1 MNLEKKTLKQNF
13 MKYVI
18 PSIISQWVFSLYTM
32 VDGIFVARGVSEVA
46 LTAVNLVSPFVMA
59 LFAVSILFAVGTS
72 TTVAILLGQ
81 KRREQANQVFTQN
94 IVWLVAV
101 SLVITA
107 FVMGNLKRV
116 ALFLG
121 ATDVNMEY
129 VLEYLGTIAPFSL
142 LFILSY
148 SFETLLKTDGFPK
161 LSTVLVTTGAVLNI
175 ILDYLMVIVFPMG
188 IRGAA
193 LATCLSQLIL
203 ITLYFA
209 HFLGRKGEIKF
220 CRFRFSGTLVWRQ
233 IRNGLSSGITEIS
246 TGITIFLFNQMILR
260 FLDENALVSY
270 TIISYMNSIV
280 VMKKGG
286 IVQGAQPLISYFYG
300 KGSFD
305 CCKKLFRYGMVSVT
319 AASLIYGTGCIAFA
333 GGIVRLFLSPEKTE
347 LFQYSIRVLR
357 IFSLSFFVA
366 GFNIVIGGYFTA
378 IERAAAATVISTSR
392 SLVALLASLLVLTA
406 LFSGAGI
413 WWSPLLSE
421 GITLVCSL
429 LFLLYGYVYR
439 KPGSRKG

>member
-13 MKYVI
+13 ILYVI

-81 KRREQANQVFTQN
+81 KRRKQANEVFTQN
-94 IVWLVAV
+94 IVWLVLL
-101 SLVITA
+101 SLVITVL
-107 FVMGNLKRV
+107 VMGNLKRV

-121 ATDVNMEY
+121 ATDVNMKY
-129 VLEYLGTIAPFSL
+129 VLDYLGTIAPFSL

-161 LSTVLVTTGAVLNI
+161 LSTVLVTTGVVLNV
-175 ILDYLMVIVFPMG
+175 ILDYLMVIVLKMG

-193 LATCLSQLIL
+193 LATCLSQLVL
-203 ITLYFA
+203 IVLYLL
-209 HFLGRKGEIKF
+209 HFLDKKGEIKF
-220 CRFRFSGTLVWRQ
+220 CRFRFSPSLIWQQ

-260 FLDENALVSY
+260 YLNENALVSY

-280 VMKKGG
+280 VMTMVG

-300 KGSFD
+300 KGNRES
-305 CCKKLFRYGMVSVT
+305 CRKLFRYGILWVT
-319 AASLIYGTGCIAFA
+319 GASLTYGIGCIAFA
-333 GGIVRLFLSPEKTE
+333 GAIVRMFLSPEKTE
-347 LFQYSIRVLR
+347 LFQYSVKVLR

-366 GFNIVIGGYFTA
+366 GFNIIVGGYFTA
-378 IERAAAATVISTSR
+378 IERAVAATVISMSR
-392 SLVALLASLLVLTA
+392 SIVALLAALVILTT

-421 GITLVCSL
+421 GITLVFSL
-429 LFLLYGYVYR
+429 FFFLYGYIR
-439 KPGSRKG
+439 